1 MANTPELSVPAVW
14 SSTLP
19 NGMQIKGIE
28 YGELPLVNFS
38 IELNQGM
45 LLDAPGKVGVA
56 YLTAQMLNEGTAS
69 KTPEQLE
76 EAIGQLGA
84 SIRVACSPRVDDAQ
98 RPLPE
103 KEFRPGDG
111 VGRGD
116 AAPSAL
122 GRAVVRRSQGA
133 GDR

>member
-1 MANTPELSVPAVW
+1 MSSEGGQIVDDPYEKTPSQIDRSVEPALMANTPELSVPAVW

-56 YLTAQMLNEGTAS
+56 Y
-69 KTPEQLE
+69 
-76 EAIGQLGA
+76 
-84 SIRVACSPRVDDAQ
+84 PR
-98 RPLPE
+98 RC
-103 KEFRPGDG
+103 
-111 VGRGD
+111 
-116 AAPSAL
+116 
-122 GRAVVRRSQGA
+122 
-133 GDR
+133 